1 MNILIS
7 ACFLGV
13 NCKYN
18 GLNNQIEGL
27 EEYLKDVNFIPVCP
41 EQLGGLTTPRQPAEI
56 EAEDGIAVLE
66 GKAKVMN
73 KAGED
78 VTEAFVK
85 GAVETLKLARLY
97 HCDAAILK
105 QRSPSCGS
113 KEIYNGS
120 FGGTKRKGA
129 GVTAALLEQEGIR
142 VYSEDNFEEL
152 LKTLDIKK

>member
-1 MNILIS
+1 MNILVS

-18 GLNNQIEGL
+18 GLNNQIEGM
-27 EEYLKDVNFIPVCP
+27 EEHLKDVNFIPVCP
-41 EQLGGLTTPRQPAEI
+41 EQLGGLTTPRRPAEI
-56 EAEDGIAVLE
+56 EAEDGMAVLE
-66 GKAKVMN
+66 GRTRVMN

-78 VTEAFVK
+78 VTMPFVK
-85 GAVETLKLARLY
+85 GAAEALKLARLY

-113 KEIYNGS
+113 EEIYDGS
-120 FGGTKRKGA
+120 FVGTKRKGA

-142 VYSEDNFEEL
+142 VYSEDNFEEF
-152 LKTLDIKK
+152 LKELNTKK